1 MKHSEL
7 IGALGGGTK
16 VAEALKDAPGGGE
29 VDREAVY
36 KWAKLDRIPWKWRAA
51 VMAVAR
57 AQGQSVPEDFLPGV
71 EAEAIQ

>member
-7 IGALGGGTK
+7 IKELGGGTA

-36 KWAKLDRIPWKWRAA
+36 KWAKLNRVPYKWRPALA
-51 VMAVAR
+51 AVAR
-57 AQGQSVPEDFLPGV
+57 AQGKSVPDDFIPGGDSETV
-71 EAEAIQ
+71 Q